1 MPGFGF
7 CGVDLDAL
15 GAKRLGQRGVV
26 PEARDL
32 GREQGRRRG
41 LAPGRIGHLA
51 LERPAD
57 RVALRR
63 DRLDLARLHLIEEV
77 RAERNLDPRLP
88 RVRGHQNRG
97 PVERQQ
103 HEHRDPEPAE
113 AMGRER
119 LVLIGRSAAVRR
131 RGDAPAPVV
140 SGHRRRYRIVSAVQ
154 HDVGTASKRT
164 ASGTRVRSPPC
175 QSPPLLAPGIPR
187 ARRLVWGWA
196 MIAGM
201 SRRPRLVWGWST
213 ALLGAVYALPGA
225 AVMLS
230 DRSHGLALVIGV
242 CRRRSAVDAD
252 PPRAAGDRSPGS
264 ARD

>member
-1 MPGFGF
+1 MGPNPSRISARIGGARIRIL
-7 CGVDLDAL
+7 GVDLDAL
-15 GAKRLGQRGVV
+15 GAKHLGQRGVV

-77 RAERNLDPRLP
+77 RAERNLDPRLA
-88 RVRGHQNRG
+88 RVRGHQNSS

-119 LVLIGRSAAVRR
+119 LMLIGRSAAVRR

-140 SGHRRRYRIVSAVQ
+140 SGHRRRYRIVSAIQ

-164 ASGTRVRSPPC
+164 ASRTQG
-175 QSPPLLAPGIPR
+175 APTTLPIGAVAR
-187 ARRLVWGWA
+187 AR
-196 MIAGM
+196 
-201 SRRPRLVWGWST
+201 
-213 ALLGAVYALPGA
+213 
-225 AVMLS
+225 
-230 DRSHGLALVIGV
+230 
-242 CRRRSAVDAD
+242 D
-252 PPRAAGDRSPGS
+252 PPGPATGLGGRR
-264 ARD
+264 